1 MSKQVL
7 SVSDFAIIL
16 DLVNEKLYHFEKE
29 EPYEAEFEDDENKRE
44 EIIKKYR
51 ADVKQ
56 NPFYKSLLH
65 LKNSLENL
73 NVEIE
78 TPDIELKDDDSDC
91 PNNIC
96 AMH

>member
-7 SVSDFAIIL
+7 SVADFALIL
-16 DLVNEKLYHFEKE
+16 NIVNERLERAETAEPHDAWYEKDRVKKE
-29 EPYEAEFEDDENKRE
+29 ETIA
-44 EIIKKYR
+44 KYR
-51 ADVKQ
+51 AELKEM
-56 NPFYKSLLH
+56 PLYKSLLH

-78 TPDIELKDDDSDC
+78 TPDIELKDDDNDC

>member
-7 SVSDFAIIL
+7 SVADFAIIL

-29 EPYEAEFEDDENKRE
+29 EPYEAEFEDDKNKRE

-51 ADVKQ
+51 ERIKQ

-78 TPDIELKDDDSDC
+78 TPDIELKDDDNDC